1 MEKIT
6 ATVRFW
12 YSQEFEIEIEDP
24 NDDND
29 IHDKVA
35 ELANEMK
42 VWDGNNSYTVEFD
55 DYEIEF

>member
-6 ATVRFW
+6 ASVRFW
-12 YSQEFEIEIEDP
+12 YSQEFEVEIEDP

-42 VWDGNNSYTVEFD
+42 VWDGNNLYTVEFD

>member
-6 ATVRFW
+6 ASVRFW
-12 YSQEFEIEIEDP
+12 YSQEFEVEIEDP
-24 NDDND
+24 NDYND

-35 ELANEMK
+35 ELANEIK
-42 VWDGNNSYTVEFD
+42 VWDGNNLYTVEFD

>member
-12 YSQEFEIEIEDP
+12 YSQEFEVEIEDP

-35 ELANEMK
+35 ELADEIK

>member
-12 YSQEFEIEIEDP
+12 YSQEFEIEVADP
-24 NDDND
+24 DDYNDV
-29 IHDKVA
+29 HDKVA
-35 ELANEMK
+35 ELANEIK

>member
-6 ATVRFW
+6 AMVRF
-12 YSQEFEIEIEDP
+12 YYDQEFEIEVEDP
-24 NDDND
+24 NDDNN

-35 ELANEMK
+35 ELANQIK
-42 VWDGNNSYTVEFD
+42 VWDGNNSYTVDFS

>member
-6 ATVRFW
+6 ASVRFW
-12 YSQEFEIEIEDP
+12 YSQEFEVEIEDP
-24 NDDND
+24 NDYND

-35 ELANEMK
+35 ELANEIK

>member
-12 YSQEFEIEIEDP
+12 YSQEFEVEVEDP

-35 ELANEMK
+35 ELANEIK

>member
-6 ATVRFW
+6 ASVRFW
-12 YSQEFEIEIEDP
+12 YSQEFEVEIEDP

-29 IHDKVA
+29 IHDKVSD
-35 ELANEMK
+35 LANEIK

>member
-12 YSQEFEIEIEDP
+12 YSQQIEIEVEDP
-24 NDDND
+24 EDYDEID
-29 IHDKVA
+29 SKVQD
-35 ELANEMK
+35 LANEIK

>member
-12 YSQEFEIEIEDP
+12 YSQEFEVEIQDP

-35 ELANEMK
+35 ELANEIK

>member
-6 ATVRFW
+6 ASVRFW
-12 YSQEFEIEIEDP
+12 YSQEFEVEIEDP

-35 ELANEMK
+35 ELANEIK

>member
-6 ATVRFW
+6 AMVRFW
-12 YSQEFEIEIEDP
+12 YSQEFELEIEDP

>member
-6 ATVRFW
+6 ARVRFW
-12 YSQEFEIEIEDP
+12 YSTEIEVEVEDLE
-24 NDDND
+24 DDND

-35 ELANEMK
+35 EYADQFT
-42 VWDGNNSYTVEFD
+42 VWNGNKSYREEFD

>member
-12 YSQEFEIEIEDP
+12 YSQEFEVEIEDP

>member
-12 YSQEFEIEIEDP
+12 YSQEFEVEIEDP

-35 ELANEMK
+35 ELANEIK

>member
-6 ATVRFW
+6 ASVRFW
-12 YSQEFEIEIEDP
+12 YSQEFEVEIEDP

>member
-12 YSQEFEIEIEDP
+12 YSQEFEVEIEDP

-29 IHDKVA
+29 IHDKVS
-35 ELANEMK
+35 ELANEIK

>member
-12 YSQEFEIEIEDP
+12 YSTDIEIEVEDP

-35 ELANEMK
+35 ELANEIK
-42 VWDGNNSYTVEFD
+42 VWDGNNSWTTEFD

>member
-12 YSQEFEIEIEDP
+12 YSQEFEVEIEDP

-35 ELANEMK
+35 DLANEIK

>member
-12 YSQEFEIEIEDP
+12 YSQEFEIEVPDP
-24 NDDND
+24 DDYNDV
-29 IHDKVA
+29 HDRVG
-35 ELANEMK
+35 ELANEIK

>member
-6 ATVRFW
+6 ASVRFW
-12 YSQEFEIEIEDP
+12 YSQEFEVEIEDP

-29 IHDKVA
+29 IHDMVA
-35 ELANEMK
+35 ELANEIK

>member
-12 YSQEFEIEIEDP
+12 YSQEFEVEIEDP

-35 ELANEMK
+35 ELANEIK

-55 DYEIEF
+55 DYEIEY

>member
-6 ATVRFW
+6 ASVRFW
-12 YSQEFEIEIEDP
+12 YSQEFEVEIEDP

-29 IHDKVA
+29 IHDKVS
-35 ELANEMK
+35 ELANEIK

>member
-6 ATVRFW
+6 AMVRFW
-12 YSQEFEIEIEDP
+12 YSQEFELEIEDP

-35 ELANEMK
+35 ELANEIK

>member
-6 ATVRFW
+6 ASVRFW
-12 YSQEFEIEIEDP
+12 YSQEFEVEIEDP

-35 ELANEMK
+35 ELANEIK
-42 VWDGNNSYTVEFD
+42 VWDGNNSYTVQFD

>member
-1 MEKIT
+1 M
-6 ATVRFW
+6 VRFW

-35 ELANEMK
+35 ELANEIK

>member
-12 YSQEFEIEIEDP
+12 YSQEFEVEIEDP

-35 ELANEMK
+35 ELANEIK
-42 VWDGNNSYTVEFD
+42 VWDGNNSYIVEFD

>member
-6 ATVRFW
+6 ATIRFW
-12 YSQEFEIEIEDP
+12 YATEVEVEVEDP

-35 ELANEMK
+35 ELANEIK

>member
-6 ATVRFW
+6 ARVRFW
-12 YSQEFEIEIEDP
+12 YSQEFEVEIEDP

-35 ELANEMK
+35 ELANEIK